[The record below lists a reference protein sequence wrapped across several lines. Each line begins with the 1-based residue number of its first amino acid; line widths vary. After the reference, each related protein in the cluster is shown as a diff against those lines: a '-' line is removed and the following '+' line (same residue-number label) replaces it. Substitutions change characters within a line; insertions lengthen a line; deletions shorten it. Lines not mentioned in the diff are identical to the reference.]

1 MLIGS
6 LVKATVELQGFR
18 VIHVAGNV
26 DGLVV
31 TLGPDRRYA
40 PRCGRCHEPAPS
52 RDTRRIRHFR
62 HVPIWGVAVA
72 LRYAPRRVS
81 CSRCAGVRIESMP
94 WVSGKQ
100 RMTRALVVTLATW
113 ARVLAWEQ
121 VARLFHCAWGTVA
134 TAVDEAVAYG
144 LAHRDLE
151 GVTHI
156 GIDEISRKRGHV
168 YVTNVYDLQDKRL
181 LWSGEGRSK
190 ATLEAF
196 FEFLGPEKTAAI
208 EGICC
213 DMWQPYIEVVKDR
226 APQAVLVFD
235 KFHIVR
241 HLMEA
246 LDQVRRDEIREKGPQ
261 HKALMHKTRF
271 IWLKNPSNL
280 TERQAHRLGETN
292 AMDGTS
298 HFRTAHGHS
307 TENTRYL
314 PLRHVERAQ
323 TRRRTA
329 GRTSP
334 RLRGIATILGAAA
347 LLPVLAAP
355 AHAAELVLVSNV
367 DQEVHPSDF
376 FETIGPTWRAQK
388 FRTGSNAGRYDLTSI
403 DLNLHRAPADGSSLT
418 VKVTEVTLSGD
429 PGSDRYVLT
438 NPGTVGT
445 GIQKFT
451 APDDA
456 YLEGGTNYFVLAIYN
471 GPHGSGSP
479 QWATTNQDT
488 EDSGAVEGWRIANGD
503 RYSED
508 SGNNWSG
515 SSHAHKIRVNGL
527 NHPPTS
533 SDKTVSMVEDQNI
546 VYTFAAADFGFED
559 DNDWHTLNHVKVTSL
574 PGSGE
579 GGLRLDGQ
587 RVASGDEVTPTQLA
601 DGGLRYVLPA
611 NANGSP
617 LTTFNFK
624 VNDGFDDSASE
635 YTVAIDVTAVNDA
648 PTASDNTV
656 FVVEA
661 ENPVYTFSVADFGFQ
676 DYADP
681 DDTLAHVKI
690 LWLPGGD
697 GSLGGGDKGT
707 LSLDGT
713 EGAPPRV
720 IRNYELPKQVTSTEI
735 GEGKLKYTPPADAN
749 GHPFTR
755 FNFKVSDGTDD
766 SESEYTMTIDVT
778 AVNDP
783 PVARDNDV
791 RGRANTDVII
801 HVLSNDSDV
810 NGDTLRVSGVGTPS
824 NGTATIT
831 DSGTTITYEPNNDFV
846 GTDTFTYTVS
856 DGQDPA
862 LTDTGLVTMT
872 LVPRVSGP
880 RTVSDYAENGTE
892 AVAIYAAT
900 GTPTWRLSGDDSG
913 DFSISTDGVLS
924 FSSSPDYEAPADA
937 DEGNDYEVTVE
948 ATVDVDGVSFT
959 GTRDVTVTVTGVNE
973 DGVWSERQE
982 FSFPENATGA
992 AAAIT
997 FTDPENELHDASSV
1011 SGDDENLFDTVFSH
1025 YTNNKG
1031 KKINTVR
1038 SWFAEPTSHGSWM
1051 THISPDFESPTDSDG
1066 DNVYELTYV
1075 VSIGGA
1081 SFTRS
1086 IAINVTDVNEVPVA
1100 GDDTPT
1106 TDEDTAVVIGVL
1118 DNDSDQDAN
1127 TTLSVTAVGT
1137 SDGVDTLTETN
1148 PANGTAAIAGNGTT
1162 VTYTPDDNFNGT
1174 DTFTYT
1180 VSDGELTDTG
1190 TVTVTVHAVN
1200 DAPVAGDDTLTIDE
1214 DASATDIDV
1223 ITGNDTDVDGDTLS
1237 VTAVGTGE
1245 NGPVNGTAAIKAG
1258 SITTVTYT
1266 PNADFAG
1273 IDTFTYTV
1281 SDGELTGTGTVT
1293 VNVTPTVSGPTGPSY
1308 AENDTGPVGTYLA
1321 GGTPDWTLSGTDS
1334 DNFSIDDS
1342 GVLRFKEPPDYEF
1355 PTDAGKDNEYEMTVE
1370 ASVGGVTRK
1379 LDVTVTVTNVAN
1391 GSIWDNDPPVAR
1403 DDEATT
1409 AEATALDISIA
1420 DLLANDSVDEGSPL
1434 SVSEVGAPANGT
1446 AAITGGGTTV
1456 TYTPDDNFV
1465 GTDTFTYTIS
1475 DGTRTDTG
1483 TVTVSVVPRVSDG
1496 PTEPSYAENGTAAV
1510 GTYTAGGNPTWSL
1523 SGTDSGQFS
1532 IDAGGVLKFGSSPNF
1547 ESPTDDDGGND
1558 YVVTVEASAAG
1569 VTGTL
1574 DVTVTVTGVNEAPV
1588 AVDDTVTTAEDRA
1601 VVIGVLDNDTD
1612 QDAGT
1617 TLSVTRVGPFDGV
1630 DTSTEFNPANGTAEI
1645 TEGSTTTV
1653 TYTPNAHFNGT
1664 DTFTYI
1670 VSDGANPALTAIG
1683 TVTVTVNAVNDVP
1696 TGADKT
1702 VSTNEHTPYT
1712 FDADDFG
1719 FADAADDS
1727 TLAHVKITSLPE
1739 NPDGVVQGTLSLD
1752 STAIAIASDT
1762 HFVVMKAD
1770 LDGDKLTYIP
1780 PANGAVSATF
1790 NFKVNDGTADS
1801 DDEYTITIDV
1811 ANVEDNATLS
1821 GLTISSGP
1829 VDFDADTRKYTVHV
1843 GNPVTR
1849 VTVIPTALDNRATV
1863 AVKVN
1868 GTQVSGAVDLT
1879 EGATTTI
1886 VITVTSENGLVT
1898 EVYEMAVARA
1908 LSANATLSGLTIS
1921 SGTLDFDPGTSSY
1934 TVEVGNDVTSVTVTP
1949 TADDDGATV
1958 RVNDETVDSGNA
1970 SGDIVLTEGAITT
1983 ITVVVTAQD
1992 GATVSTY
1999 IIAAVPPWPWL
2010 TGSVLPP
2017 LTLYAGGEEKRVDAG
2032 TAIGGN
2038 DLSWTFGSS
2047 DSGVASVQGDGSEV
2061 IITPGREGKAEVTA
2075 TAENNEGSTSVT
2087 FAVSVRTSVVEAAAI
2102 RATLTGHGRVL
2113 LGSVSEVIGERVGGG
2128 PEGASSVAGGGCGGT
2143 ADGDGGGFHAG
2154 GRAWNADHGSVSGRY
2169 DSGFGGS
2176 LGDRFRG
2183 GDAGLDGV
2191 PHAGHGERGV
2201 GMEGDVEDALPLIW
2215 GRSFSFALGGRAA
2228 DCDGAVGSADRGW
2241 HLWGAADL
2249 QRASGEMDTSDFD
2262 GEWRFL
2268 YLGVD
2273 RAFNERWMGG
2283 LSVSHVW
2290 GEADYSFDDD
2300 SLSGAGRLSSTMIG
2314 IYPYLQG
2321 ELSSGLRLWAIGGLG
2336 YGDAENVREHLDGR
2350 RDEGDLD
2357 MLLGATGLSKALSPV
2372 GDTDLSLIGDAG
2384 FVSLSTDGEGSLDG
2398 AQTSV
2403 SRVRLGVEAAR
2414 RFAVG
2419 LEPFGRLYGRYDGGD
2434 GPAGGAA
2441 EMVLGLRYAGER
2453 LDLEVRGN
2461 YLASSADFEQWGA
2474 NAQVGYGPSSDGDGL
2489 TGSLTTQWGAA
2500 ESGGSFLHGHTMQMP
2515 GAGFDS
2521 ARGERSSP
2529 ELSGEIAYRLSI
2541 HSVRGSLI
2549 PNLGYHYSRP
2559 GTVRRRFGLAYELSR
2574 DLVRDFGLRLEL
2586 ARTEREETAPD
2597 HAIELNA
2604 ELRF

>member
-1 MLIGS
+1 
-6 LVKATVELQGFR
+6 
-18 VIHVAGNV
+18 
-26 DGLVV
+26 
-31 TLGPDRRYA
+31 
-40 PRCGRCHEPAPS
+40 
-52 RDTRRIRHFR
+52 
-62 HVPIWGVAVA
+62 
-72 LRYAPRRVS
+72 
-81 CSRCAGVRIESMP
+81 
-94 WVSGKQ
+94 
-100 RMTRALVVTLATW
+100 
-113 ARVLAWEQ
+113 
-121 VARLFHCAWGTVA
+121 
-134 TAVDEAVAYG
+134 
-144 LAHRDLE
+144 
-151 GVTHI
+151 
-156 GIDEISRKRGHV
+156 
-168 YVTNVYDLQDKRL
+168 
-181 LWSGEGRSK
+181 
-190 ATLEAF
+190 
-196 FEFLGPEKTAAI
+196 
-208 EGICC
+208 
-213 DMWQPYIEVVKDR
+213 
-226 APQAVLVFD
+226 
-235 KFHIVR
+235 
-241 HLMEA
+241 
-246 LDQVRRDEIREKGPQ
+246 
-261 HKALMHKTRF
+261 
-271 IWLKNPSNL
+271 
-280 TERQAHRLGETN
+280 
-292 AMDGTS
+292 MDGTS

-314 PLRHVERAQ
+314 LLRHVGRAQ
-323 TRRRTA
+323 TGRRTA

-334 RLRGIATILGAAA
+334 RLRGIATIFGAAA
-347 LLPVLAAP
+347 LLPILAAP
-355 AHAAELVLVSNV
+355 AHAAELVRVSNV

-388 FRTGSNAGRYDLTSI
+388 FRTGSNAVPYDLTSI
-403 DLNLHRAPADGSSLT
+403 DLNLYRAPADGSSLT
-418 VKVTEVTLSGD
+418 VKVTEVTLWGN

-438 NPGTVGT
+438 NPGTVET

-479 QWATTNQDT
+479 QWVTTNQDT
-488 EDSGAVEGWRIANGD
+488 EDSGAVEGWSIANGD

-515 SSHAHKIRVNGL
+515 SSHSHKIRVNGL

-533 SDKTVSMVEDQNI
+533 SDK
-546 VYTFAAADFGFED
+546 
-559 DNDWHTLNHVKVTSL
+559 
-574 PGSGE
+574 
-579 GGLRLDGQ
+579 
-587 RVASGDEVTPTQLA
+587 
-601 DGGLRYVLPA
+601 
-611 NANGSP
+611 
-617 LTTFNFK
+617 
-624 VNDGFDDSASE
+624 
-635 YTVAIDVTAVNDA
+635 
-648 PTASDNTV
+648 TV

-676 DYADP
+676 DYVDP

-690 LWLPGGD
+690 VWEYGDDVSLW
-697 GSLGGGDKGT
+697 GGDKGT

-720 IRNYELPKQVTSTEI
+720 IRGSDLPKQVTSTEI

-749 GHPFTR
+749 GHPFTT
-755 FNFKVSDGTDD
+755 FNFKVNDGTDD
-766 SESEYTMTIDVT
+766 SESKYTMTIDVT

-783 PVARDNDV
+783 PVAKDDDV

-801 HVLSNDSDV
+801 HVLGNDSDV
-810 NGDTLRVSGVGTPS
+810 NEDTLRVSAVGTPS
-824 NGTATIT
+824 NGTAIIT

-892 AVAIYAAT
+892 AVATYAAT

-913 DFSISTDGVLS
+913 DFGISTDGVLS
-924 FSSSPDYEAPADA
+924 FSSSPNYEAPADA

-973 DGVWSERQE
+973 GLVWSGPQE
-982 FSFPENATGA
+982 FSFPENGTGA
-992 AAAIT
+992 AATIE
-997 FTDPENELHDASSV
+997 FTDPEGVWPNVSGV
-1011 SGDDENLFDTVFSH
+1011 SGDDGNWFDAEYNDYYNQASERMF
-1025 YTNNKG
+1025 
-1031 KKINTVR
+1031 TVR
-1038 SWFAEPTSHGSWM
+1038 SWFAEPTSHGGWM
-1051 THISPDFESPTDSDG
+1051 TRISPDFESPTDSDG
-1066 DNVYELTYV
+1066 DNVYEFTYV
-1075 VSIGGA
+1075 ISIGGA

-1086 IAINVTDVNEVPVA
+1086 IAITVTDVNEVPVA
-1100 GDDTPT
+1100 GDDTPS

-1137 SDGVDTLTETN
+1137 SNGVDTLTETN
-1148 PANGTAAIAGNGTT
+1148 PANGTAAITGSGTT
-1162 VTYTPDDNFNGT
+1162 VTYTPDDDFNGT

-1190 TVTVTVHAVN
+1190 SVTVTVNSVN

-1223 ITGNDTDVDGDTLS
+1223 ITGSDTDVDGDTLS

-1308 AENDTGPVGTYLA
+1308 AENDTGPVGTYMA

-1355 PTDAGKDNEYEMTVE
+1355 PTDASKDNEYEITVE
-1370 ASVGGVTRK
+1370 ASVGGVTGK

-1391 GSIWDNDPPVAR
+1391 GDRDRGVIGGILDNDPPVAR

-2017 LTLYAGGEEKRVDAG
+2017 LTLYAGGEAKRVDAG